1 MTKGHSYHLSII
13 KNIVSPSIVAGDGK
27 KIMDLTGGEAVSLG
41 LHPSVITFMR
51 NFLFFLR
58 FFFSCGPFLV
68 YIEFV
73 AILLLFYVL
82 VFLATRHMASYSLT
96 RDQTHNPCTGRQSL
110 NHWTTREVPVGL
122 CFYCTSFSVFLS
134 FSFFSLH
141 FLFWLLY
148 VFSVFLKYVKFV
160 LKKKNKQIGNLFFFL
175 ILRCFHKQSP
185 WPHKSVDE
193 QCENWDIDLS
203 PSVLWYRTW
212 ERRTSLMFEDLSVS
226 WFLNQMSFLRRCFV
240 IAQLLSLGSL
250 SSLSHFNSSYSHGC
264 FRDPE
269 GTALFPGFLRS
280 RNIVFC
286 RRRSMNPRT
295 RNQQFWFWH
304 LLTVESW

>member
-1 MTKGHSYHLSII
+1 MFWSFWPRGMWHLS
-13 KNIVSPSIVAGDGK
+13 
-27 KIMDLTGGEAVSLG
+27 
-41 LHPSVITFMR
+41 
-51 NFLFFLR
+51 
-58 FFFSCGPFLV
+58 
-68 YIEFV
+68 
-73 AILLLFYVL
+73 
-82 VFLATRHMASYSLT
+82 SLT

-160 LKKKNKQIGNLFFFL
+160 LKKKKQADRQSFFFFFFL
-175 ILRCFHKQSP
+175 MLRCFHKQSP